1 MGRFALRSTVFVT
14 LATTVAGLLLAGT
27 AAAAPAPGGQTV
39 GDPYYPTDGNT
50 GYDVGHYDLRV
61 QYQPSTDQ
69 LSGTATI
76 LATATQDL
84 SQFSFDFGLHTD
96 SVLVNNVPAT
106 YSSTGAK
113 LVITPATYLA
123 KGSPVTV
130 VVRYDGIPS
139 QVTINGEQD
148 WLRTPDGAQAV
159 QEPHMAAFWY
169 PANDHPTDKATY
181 DVSVAVPDGTQVISN
196 GTLVSSPSKL
206 GQTRWNWRSTKPQA
220 TYLTFIAIGKYEI
233 RRTTGPD
240 GKPVISAYSTAIG
253 ANRDAA
259 IASVERTP
267 EVLAWESSLF
277 GPFPFEAEGGVVPG
291 VDFGFALETQ
301 TRPVYTPAFF
311 NGGSDV
317 SVIVHENAHQWF
329 GDAVSVNRW
338 SNIWLNEG
346 FASYAEWLWS
356 EKEGEGTA
364 QQLFDYY
371 YNLYPASDA
380 RWQILTGDPGEDHQ
394 FSGFGVYTR
403 GALALH
409 ALRTTVG
416 DDNFFAILKAWVAS
430 REYSDGT
437 IDQFIGIAEKISGK
451 PLHDLFQQWLFTPAK
466 PAVASSF
473 AAHAT
478 PAKPKSVTEIDRT
491 QALLASTKH

>member
-1 MGRFALRSTVFVT
+1 LRSPALVA

-27 AAAAPAPGGQTV
+27 AAAGTGSPGGQTV

-50 GYDVGHYDLRV
+50 GYDVGHYDLRL

-96 SVLVNNVPAT
+96 SVLVNNFPAT
-106 YSSTGAK
+106 YTSTGSK
-113 LVITPATYLA
+113 LVITPAATLP
-123 KGSPVTV
+123 KGSPITV

-139 QVTINGEQD
+139 QVTINGEKD

-159 QEPHMAAFWY
+159 QEPHIAAFWY

-181 DVSVAVPDGTQVISN
+181 DVSVAVPDGTQVLSN
-196 GTLVSSPSKL
+196 GVLLSTTSRL
-206 GQTRWNWRSTKPQA
+206 GQTRWNWRSSKPQA
-220 TYLTFIAIGKYEI
+220 TYLTFIAIGKYDI
-233 RRTTGPD
+233 RQATGPD
-240 GKPVISAYSTAIG
+240 GKPVISAYGANIG
-253 ANRDAA
+253 ANHDAA
-259 IASVERTP
+259 VASVERTP
-267 EVLAWESSLF
+267 EVLGWESGLF
-277 GPFPFEAEGGVVPG
+277 GTFPFEAEGGVVPS
-291 VDFGFALETQ
+291 VNFGFALENQ
-301 TRPVYTPAFF
+301 TRPVYDPRFF
-311 NGGSDV
+311 RSGSNM

-329 GDAVSVNRW
+329 GDAVSVHRW
-338 SNIWLNEG
+338 SDIWLNEG

-371 YNLYPASDA
+371 YNSVPASDPQ
-380 RWQILTGDPGEDHQ
+380 WQVLPGDPGADNQ
-394 FSGFGVYTR
+394 FSDFAVYTR

-416 DDNFFAILKAWVAS
+416 DDAFFAILKAWVAA

-437 IDQFIGIAEKISGK
+437 IDQFIGIAEKVSGK
-451 PLHDLFQQWLFTPAK
+451 PLHDLFQQWLFTPSRPVLAT
-466 PAVASSF
+466 AATT
-473 AAHAT
+473 AHAA
-478 PAKPKSVTEIDRT
+478 PIAPKSVAEIDRT
-491 QALLASTKH
+491 NLLLAQSRR